1 MGVIVHEYRVVLPMT
16 VEEYQVAQLYSVA
29 EASKENTGG
38 GEGIEVLVNEPF
50 ELKSEDECQQQIGDD
65 KNDRVPEKPLF
76 ANGQK
81 FLKGQYTHKIYHLQS
96 KVPGFIRAIAP
107 KGSLEIHEKAWNA
120 YPYCRTIVTN
130 PGYMKDAFFIKIETM
145 HYADRGNTENIHG
158 LTGDDLQKR
167 NVTTIDIANDPVSS
181 KDYKKEFDPKIFKSE
196 KTGRGPLDNKD
207 WIKSVDPVMCAY
219 KLVTI
224 KFKWFGL
231 QGRVESFINRQEH
244 RLFTTFHRQVFC
256 WTDKWHGMTMADI
269 RAIEEKTKAELDE
282 QRKHGEL
289 RGMKAED

>member
-50 ELKSEDECQQQIGDD
+50 DMEDQCTLTDRLPEL
-65 KNDRVPEKPLF
+65 PLA
-76 ANGQK
+76 ANGK
-81 FLKGQYTHKIYHLQS
+81 IYTKGQYTHKIYHLQS

-107 KGSLEIHEKAWNA
+107 KGSLEIHERAWNA

-145 HYADRGNTENIHG
+145 HYGDRGLMTNIHDLQG
-158 LTGDDLQKR
+158 EDLQKR
-167 NVTTIDIANDPVSS
+167 NITTIDIANDPVGQ
-181 KDYKKEFDPKIFKSE
+181 KDYKKECDPKLFKSE
-196 KTGRGPLDNKD
+196 KTGRGPLNSTD
-207 WIKSVDPVMCAY
+207 WMKTVDPVMCCY
-219 KLVTI
+219 KLITV

-231 QGRVESFINRQEH
+231 QGRVESFINKQEH

-256 WTDKWHGMTMADI
+256 WTDKWHGMTMDDI
-269 RAIEEKTKAELDE
+269 RAIEDKTKQELDE
-282 QRKHGEL
+282 QRKTGEI

>member
-1 MGVIVHEYRVVLPMT
+1 MGIIIHEYRVVLPMK

-50 ELKSEDECQQQIGDD
+50 DL
-65 KNDRVPEKPLF
+65 NDPNLPAERKPDSPLQ
-76 ANGQK
+76 ANGK
-81 FLKGQYTHKIYHLQS
+81 SYSKGQYTHKIYHLQS
-96 KVPGFIRAIAP
+96 KVPSFIRAIAP

-145 HYADRGNTENIHG
+145 HFEDRGAMENIHDLQG
-158 LTGDDLQKR
+158 EDLQKR
-167 NVTTIDIANDPVSS
+167 NVTIIDIANDPVSS
-181 KDYKKEFDPKIFKSE
+181 KDYKKEYDPKLYKSA
-196 KTGRGPLDNKD
+196 KTGRGPLDKKD
-207 WIKSVDPVMCAY
+207 WISTVEPVMCAY
-219 KLVTI
+219 KLITV

-231 QGRVESFINRQEH
+231 QGRVESFINKQEH
-244 RLFTTFHRQVFC
+244 RLFHTFHRQVFC
-256 WTDKWHGMTMADI
+256 LTDKWHGMTMDDI
-269 RAIEEKTKAELDE
+269 REIEEQTKRELDE
-282 QRKHGEL
+282 IRSKGEL

>member
-1 MGVIVHEYRVVLPMT
+1 MVVICEYRVVLPMT

-50 ELKSEDECQQQIGDD
+50 EVVKSDFQDSESKD
-65 KNDRVPEKPLF
+65 KSKDPDSPLE
-76 ANGQK
+76 ANGK
-81 FLKGQYTHKIYHLQS
+81 EYTKGQYTHKIYHLQS
-96 KVPGFIRAIAP
+96 KVPSFIRAIAP
-107 KGSLEIHEKAWNA
+107 KGSLEIHERAWNA

-145 HYADRGNTENIHG
+145 HYPDRGQVPNIHG
-158 LTGDDLQKR
+158 LSEKELSQRT
-167 NVTTIDIANDPVSS
+167 VVPIDIANDHVSS
-181 KDYKKEFDPKIFKSE
+181 KDYKKEFDPKLYKSE
-196 KTGRGPLDNKD
+196 KTNRGPLDTKD
-207 WIKSVDPVMCAY
+207 WKNCVDPVMCAY

-231 QGRVESFINRQEH
+231 QNRVEAFINRQEH

-256 WTDKWHGMTMADI
+256 WTDKWYGMTMDDI